1 MTGDICIRPV
11 ARWGDTDII
20 RLSLCA
26 DKAFGGCCDDTNGLR
41 KWEILGGHYNL
52 VAEEDIDGLELVYR
66 ISIAKALDMPQS
78 CA

>member
-11 ARWGDTDII
+11 AKWGDTDII

-26 DKAFGGCCDDTNGLR
+26 DKAFGACCDDTNGLR
-41 KWEILGGHYNL
+41 KWEIVRGHYIL
-52 VAEEDIDGLELVYR
+52 VAEEDINGLALDFR